1 MPRGPRGCCRLA
13 AAAARRRHRPA
24 ATAPPPPPAAQVA
37 EVHAAALA
45 EDASIFDYDSHYDS
59 IQEVRLAQSCHAA
72 WLCAQPPLCS
82 GWRVKC
88 GSSAPPHIN
97 ANRLAPLPP
106 CRPAQSPG
114 SRRSCSASRGTSRG
128 CSVRSAAAWPS
139 PLRCRLVRCCT
150 ARAWHALGLV
160 LVSGA
165 LWRAQALLC
174 CCACASD
181 RHSARH
187 PAAVRLGAEKAEERK
202 QEQDILYERQL
213 AKERVAGEGAA
224 RCMPPTVPLSL
235 RAAVSGAAVLPLPP
249 HAVRPHLA
257 APPLRLPAPP
267 APRASRGSPVWG
279 QGEVCDGGVP
289 CQAGGA
295 AGVAGGAEAQV
306 GGPAPPSPCAALLP
320 QAGQPGGCS
329 EGQQAVPACSLVAC
343 QAGCM
348 RAPGACTTG
357 GPQPTAAPRALSPSV
372 CRKAEEEANAVE
384 KRGHMGDF
392 YRNLLRSNVAFGS
405 KAAADGKEAEKAAAA
420 AAAGGEQRQPG
431 PGGAAAA
438 AQQEGQGQRRAVEPG
453 QAQREQEEAM
463 AAEAAKQRAQ
473 RGAAPAAAA
482 PAAEQQQQ
490 QAGPPVVPA
499 GAAASG
505 SAAAEEGV
513 PPAGAGAAE
522 ETAPATEAV
531 QRRNKDDAVAAARE
545 RYLARKRQKTG

>member
-1 MPRGPRGCCRLA
+1 MRA
-13 AAAARRRHRPA
+13 
-24 ATAPPPPPAAQVA
+24 PPAA
-37 EVHAAALA
+37 
-45 EDASIFDYDSHYDS
+45 
-59 IQEVRLAQSCHAA
+59 C
-72 WLCAQPPLCS
+72 
-82 GWRVKC
+82 
-88 GSSAPPHIN
+88 
-97 ANRLAPLPP
+97 LPP
-106 CRPAQSPG
+106 CR
-114 SRRSCSASRGTSRG
+114 SRCGPPYP
-128 CSVRSAAAWPS
+128 VP
-139 PLRCRLVRCCT
+139 
-150 ARAWHALGLV
+150 
-160 LVSGA
+160 
-165 LWRAQALLC
+165 LC
-174 CCACASD
+174 CPFRPTRCALTSLLPRCACLPLLLHVQAED
-181 RHSARH
+181 HLFGDKEKFVT
-187 PAAVRLGAEKAEERK
+187 AAYRAKLA
-202 QEQDILYERQL
+202 ERQ
-213 AKERVAGEGAA
+213 AWQEEQKRKWV
-224 RCMPPTVPLSL
+224 
-235 RAAVSGAAVLPLPP
+235 
-249 HAVRPHLA
+249 
-257 APPLRLPAPP
+257 APPRRRP
-267 APRASRGSPVWG
+267 APRCFRRLASPVAAARGSRL
-279 QGEVCDGGVP
+279 C
-289 CQAGGA
+289 
-295 AGVAGGAEAQV
+295 
-306 GGPAPPSPCAALLP
+306 PP
-320 QAGQPGGCS
+320 
-329 EGQQAVPACSLVAC
+329 CSLVAC